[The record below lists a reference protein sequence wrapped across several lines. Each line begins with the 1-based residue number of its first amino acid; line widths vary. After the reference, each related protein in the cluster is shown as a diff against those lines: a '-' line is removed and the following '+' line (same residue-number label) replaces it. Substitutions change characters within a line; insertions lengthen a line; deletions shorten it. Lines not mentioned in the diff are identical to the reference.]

1 MTIVRR
7 TAGWLL
13 SLALTGCVTRI
24 PFEHGP
30 IEPPVVARDG
40 VLVVRPFIDCRP
52 HDHADIGT
60 LRNLLAMPVV
70 RVVAADPR
78 PLAHQVTEHW
88 SDALRRVGYRVVDQ
102 ADPDSAIAAPTAAV
116 LEGRV
121 EEFWMDTWFALW
133 HTIVVRVCLR
143 DPDGGPARWEHTFTA
158 HDRRPLWLGAPGE
171 YSACIG
177 AALDAALA
185 EAVREFSSAAFADL
199 VR

>member
-1 MTIVRR
+1 MTFVQR

-13 SLALTGCVTRI
+13 SLAMTGCVTRI
-24 PFEHGP
+24 PFEHSTL
-30 IEPPVVARDG
+30 EPPVVPRAG
-40 VLVVRPFIDCRP
+40 VLLVRPFTDCRP

-60 LRNLLAMPVV
+60 LRNLFAMPVV

-78 PLAHQVTEHW
+78 PVALQLTEHW

-102 ADPDSAIAAPTAAV
+102 ADPGAAVAPPDTAV

-133 HTIVVRVCLR
+133 HTIVVHVRLG

-185 EAVREFSSAAFADL
+185 EAVREFSSSDFADL